1 MLAES
6 SIDDHRILRALQGK
20 PEILEVSALPP
31 LDGGQARVVEVRHHC
46 RAGGGC
52 EEEGLGCGHGNT

>member
-52 EEEGLGCGHGNT
+52 EEED